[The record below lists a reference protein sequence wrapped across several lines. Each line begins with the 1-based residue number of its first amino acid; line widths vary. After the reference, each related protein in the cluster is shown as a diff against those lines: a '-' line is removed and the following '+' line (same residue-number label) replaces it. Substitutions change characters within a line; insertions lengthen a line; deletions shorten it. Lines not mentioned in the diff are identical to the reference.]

1 MTTAATINAPS
12 SVTPGLDVR
21 TVSTVT
27 ATALAVADM
36 IGIGVF
42 TSLGFQVASI
52 PSAFS
57 VLMLWIVG
65 GVAALC
71 GALAYAELAAALP
84 RSGGEYTFLSRIY
97 HPAVG
102 FLAGWISATLGFSAP
117 IALAAMAFGEYFKGL
132 MPDASPLLLGIA
144 VVWGVTLVHLS
155 GIKHSSKFQ
164 NISTIVKGALILALI
179 VAGLAYGVPQPISF
193 APTSTD
199 LGYIASAPFAVS
211 LVFVMYA
218 YSGWNAATYI
228 AGEIREPAVSLPR
241 SIVAATII
249 VISCYVALNAVFL
262 YTTPISAMAGQLD
275 VAMVAGKHIFGE
287 VGGMIVGALICI
299 GLISSISAM
308 TWIGPRV
315 TMAMGKDYALFR
327 PLSLTSKRGVPTYA
341 ILLQLV
347 IVSLLLMTQSFEAV
361 LDTIQF
367 SLTLCSFLAVLGVI
381 VLRWTEP
388 NLPRPYRTWGYPF
401 TPFVFLGVTAFM
413 MYHLVVERPLQ
424 SMAGLAIMLTGL
436 AVYAYSRRSPM
447 LGQNLNRT
455 QNG

>member
-1 MTTAATINAPS
+1 MTTAATIRAPS

-21 TVSTVT
+21 AVSTVT

-57 VLMLWIVG
+57 ILMLWIIG
-65 GVAALC
+65 GIAALC
-71 GALAYAELAAALP
+71 GALAYAELAAAFP
-84 RSGGEYTFLSRIY
+84 RSGGEYNFLSRIY

-132 MPDASPLLLGIA
+132 VPTAPPLLLGLV
-144 VVWGVTLVHLS
+144 VVWGVTFIHLT

-164 NISTIVKGALILALI
+164 NVSTIIKGALIIALI
-179 VAGLAYGVPQPISF
+179 VAGLAYGVPQPITF
-193 APTSTD
+193 APTAADT
-199 LGYIASAPFAVS
+199 GYIASAPFAVS

-241 SIVAATII
+241 SIIAATVI

-262 YTTPISAMAGQLD
+262 YTTPMSAMAGQLD
-275 VAMVAGKHIFGE
+275 VAMVAGKHIFGDL
-287 VGGMIVGALICI
+287 GGMIVGALICI

-315 TMAMGKDYALFR
+315 TMAMGKDHALFR
-327 PLSLTSKRGVPTYA
+327 PLSRTSKNGVPTYA
-341 ILLQLV
+341 ILLQLA
-347 IVSLLLMTQSFEAV
+347 IVSVLLMTQSFEAI

-367 SLTLCSFLAVLGVI
+367 SLTLCSFLAVVGVI
-381 VLRWTEP
+381 VLRWKEP
-388 NLPRPYRTWGYPF
+388 NLPRPYKTWGYPI
-401 TPFVFLGVTAFM
+401 TPFIFLGVTAFM
-413 MYHLVVERPLQ
+413 MYHLVMERPLQ
-424 SMAGLAIMLTGL
+424 SLAGLAIMLTGL
-436 AVYAYSRRSPM
+436 AVYAYSQRRRM
-447 LGQNLNRT
+447 LGQDLDRT
-455 QNG
+455 QHG